1 MQAIDYSKLLDSPT
15 LRAVVPQEAIQSE
28 GLYSRGEGIQ
38 FRLNYQA
45 HPVLQEMVRLGDEAF
60 LFASENSTGIGEPYR
75 QVVSDSD
82 WVHIQFRLNGGGHET
97 FLGAGVLQTPERS
110 CIVARYPKDA
120 VLERF
125 ADTRHG
131 WKVACLF
138 VHPRALARLL
148 DVSTERF
155 PQSLSWLFRDDC
167 LDLRASVLP
176 LQSSMILAVSD
187 ILACRFR
194 GLQRRA
200 FMRAKSLELLA
211 TVLDALDESRPEAT
225 FKLSSTDFQRIAQAR
240 HIITTE
246 LESTLTLA
254 ELARRVGL
262 NRTKLALGFKGVYG
276 ISVQACW
283 RDARLD
289 RARELLRGGEVPVT
303 EIALRLGYSEL
314 SSFTRAFSRR
324 FGVLPRNCRADGK
337 RLLGKEP
344 TKSV

>member
-1 MQAIDYSKLLDSPT
+1 MQAFDYSKILDNAT
-15 LRAVVPQEAIQSE
+15 LEAVVPQEAMQSE
-28 GLYSRGEGIQ
+28 GLYRHGEGIQ
-38 FRLNYQA
+38 FRLNYQT
-45 HPVLQEMVRLGDEAF
+45 HPVLQEVVRLGDEAF

-82 WVHIQFRLNGGGHET
+82 WVHIQFRLSGGGHET
-97 FLGAGVLQTPERS
+97 FLGSGVVQTPERS
-110 CIVARYPKDA
+110 CIVARYPKNS

-125 ADTRHG
+125 VDKRHG

-138 VHPRALARLL
+138 VHPCALARLL
-148 DVSTERF
+148 EVSGERL
-155 PQSLSWLFRDDC
+155 PESLSWLVLGDC
-167 LDLRASVLP
+167 LELRASVLP
-176 LQSSMILAVSD
+176 LQSAMILAVSD

-194 GLQRRA
+194 GFQRRA

-211 TVLDALDESRPEAT
+211 TVFDALDESGSELQ
-225 FKLSSTDFQRIAQAR
+225 FKLSSADFQKIVRAR
-240 HIITTE
+240 LIVTTE

-289 RARELLRGGEVPVT
+289 RARELLRAGDIPVA

-314 SSFTRAFSRR
+314 SSFTRAFRKR
-324 FGVLPRNCRADGK
+324 FGILPRACRL
-337 RLLGKEP
+337 RTNVIVHP
-344 TKSV
+344 